1 MLVILLDDQVIPS
14 ASVCAS
20 CLMANQSGQPRF
32 QDGKLGCAQQL
43 ESSTT
48 LPQYRCQMGFRLANV
63 ESLQPHQVS
72 LD

>member
-32 QDGKLGCAQQL
+32 HDGKLGCAKQL
-43 ESSTT
+43 DSGTT

-63 ESLQPHQVS
+63 ESLQQRKVS
-72 LD
+72 LE